1 MQNLHTFV
9 RSIRHNNKT
18 NAMKTY
24 TNLNQNEISVLKAIA
39 LSSEGND
46 GDFTYFEDVIEELEI
61 CLTKE
66 QVKGYFSQLEK
77 KNYIAIYDGQ
87 ICAAGEVDCLT
98 DYEF

>member
-1 MQNLHTFV
+1 
-9 RSIRHNNKT
+9 
-18 NAMKTY
+18 MKTY

-39 LSSEGND
+39 LSSEGNG

-61 CLTKE
+61 SLTKE

-77 KNYIAIYDGQ
+77 KKYIGICEGQ
-87 ICAAGEVDCLT
+87 ICAAGDADYLT